1 MGSTCNISCFDCSA
15 DSGGKSHGARDG
27 RGIIRLTYNVK
38 SDTSQYMIRT
48 FSSKKTERLFN
59 REAVKEFANIASVA
73 QRRLFILNS
82 ARVLADLLVP
92 PGNRLEA
99 LQGDREGQHSIRIN
113 NQYRVCFTW
122 KEDGPHDVEITKHYR

>member
-1 MGSTCNISCFDCSA
+1 
-15 DSGGKSHGARDG
+15 
-27 RGIIRLTYNVK
+27 
-38 SDTSQYMIRT
+38 MIRT

-113 NQYRVCFTW
+113 DQYRVCFTW